1 MRIAILEDDP
11 NQLSHLVR
19 TLEQLLTIGET
30 NVTCITFSNG
40 STLQQAL
47 RRESFD
53 LLVLDWNVPGLAG
66 VELLQ
71 WLRKWQ
77 TDKVP
82 VLMLSSRASEH
93 DVVQALT
100 LGADDY
106 IVKPFRPLELRARV
120 QRLMARRV
128 PVAASD
134 GERFGRWEFERVSQ
148 SVLIHPAPGDDDATP
163 QRHALTDREF
173 KLALTLFQHMG
184 DVVSRAHLLES
195 AGYST
200 EELPSRT
207 LDSHIYRL
215 RSKLGLDAESGLSL
229 RTVYGR
235 GYRLEA
241 TQQPL
246 QADA

>member
-93 DVVQALT
+93 DVVQALN

-120 QRLMARRV
+120 QRLMARRERHA
-128 PVAASD
+128 PSD

-148 SVLIHPAPGDDDATP
+148 SVLIHPAPGDDAAP

-184 DVVSRAHLLES
+184 DTVSRAHLLES
-195 AGYST
+195 AGYSN

-215 RSKLGLDAESGLSL
+215 RSKLGLEAESGLSL

-241 TQQPL
+241 TQHAP
-246 QADA
+246 QADS